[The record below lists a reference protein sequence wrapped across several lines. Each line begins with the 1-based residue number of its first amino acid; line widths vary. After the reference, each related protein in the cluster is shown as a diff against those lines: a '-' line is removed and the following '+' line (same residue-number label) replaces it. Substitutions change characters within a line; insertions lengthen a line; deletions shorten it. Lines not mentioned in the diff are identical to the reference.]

1 MDIQAYIASGVVES
15 YVLGLATNEERA
27 ELEQLLPQ
35 HPELQNALTN
45 FEQSL
50 ENFHQTQA
58 AVPPPAIKA
67 NLMAQLADEF
77 ATDTTSVATTTAPVV
92 PLNHHNTATAKEQS
106 MQLWRNIAAA
116 MVALLVGSVALNVYY
131 YNAASE
137 AQQTVKSLIS
147 QNNSLQASINATQ
160 VRMQEM
166 NNGFKLMA
174 DPNVLMVKLT
184 AAANELKGNAA
195 TVFWDSRT
203 KDVFVMNTALAPAPA
218 GKEYQLWAIV
228 DGVPVDAGMMGKCAE
243 GICKMKNIQK
253 AQAFAISLEDAG
265 GNPTPKGTIYVLGK
279 VG

>member
-1 MDIQAYIASGVVES
+1 VDIQAYIASGVVES

-35 HPELQNALTN
+35 HPELQDALTD

-58 AVPPPAIKA
+58 VVPPPAIKA
-67 NLMAQLADEF
+67 NLMAQLAGEF
-77 ATDTTSVATTTAPVV
+77 ATDTTSLTTPTAPVV
-92 PLNHHNTATAKEQS
+92 QLNHNNTSTAKVRS
-106 MQLWRNIAAA
+106 MQLWRNVAAA

-131 YNAASE
+131 YNAANE
-137 AQQTVKSLIS
+137 AQQTVKNLIS
-147 QNNSLQASINATQ
+147 QNNSLQASIDATQ

-174 DPNVLMVKLT
+174 DPNVLTVKLT
-184 AAANELKGNAA
+184 AAANELNGNAA

-243 GICKMKNIQK
+243 GVCKMKNIQK

>member
-1 MDIQAYIASGVVES
+1 
-15 YVLGLATNEERA
+15 
-27 ELEQLLPQ
+27 
-35 HPELQNALTN
+35 
-45 FEQSL
+45 
-50 ENFHQTQA
+50 A
-58 AVPPPAIKA
+58 AVPPPAIKT
-67 NLMAQLADEF
+67 NLMAQLAGEF
-77 ATDTTSVATTTAPVV
+77 ATDTTSLTAPTAPVV
-92 PLNHHNTATAKEQS
+92 QLNHNNTPTAKVHS
-106 MQLWRNIAAA
+106 MQLWRNVAAA

-131 YNAASE
+131 YNAANE
-137 AQQTVKSLIS
+137 AQQTVKNLIS
-147 QNNSLQASINATQ
+147 QNNSLQASIDATQ

-174 DPNVLMVKLT
+174 DPNVLTVKLT
-184 AAANELKGNAA
+184 AAANELNGNAA

-243 GICKMKNIQK
+243 GVCKMKNIQK